1 MVSAVW
7 NDATIAASDKTVIG
21 EGNHYFPP
29 ETVDHSRL
37 EESEHSSV
45 CPIKGRARYYHVL
58 VGGERNPNAA
68 WTYPNPTTKA
78 EAIRDHV
85 AFWKGVEVA

>member
-1 MVSAVW
+1 MAKATYRGVIIAES
-7 NDATIAASDKTVIG
+7 DATLVV

-29 ETVDHSRL
+29 ETVDQSRL
-37 EESEHSSV
+37 EESDHSSV
-45 CPIKGRARYYHVL
+45 CPIKGRARYYHIR
-58 VGGERNPNAA
+58 VGRERNLNAA
-68 WTYPNPTTKA
+68 WAYPNPTANA